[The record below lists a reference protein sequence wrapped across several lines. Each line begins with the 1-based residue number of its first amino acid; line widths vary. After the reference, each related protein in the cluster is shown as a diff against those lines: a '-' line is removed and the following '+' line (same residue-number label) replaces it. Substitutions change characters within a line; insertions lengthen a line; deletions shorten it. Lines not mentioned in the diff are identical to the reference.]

1 MLACGKIDVVVIA
14 TPHYFHPIIGMDAFR
29 AGLNVI
35 SEKPIG
41 VYTKNVVDFIKVAKE
56 SGKVFGARLAVRI
69 MCGSSPWD
77 AWLYVHPEDAHLGV
91 IARKE
96 KADGV
101 YQQDSINDF
110 VRWAKQRSAELYALD
125 LKAWDW
131 SFKDS
136 EMSLRLLIACSE
148 EQLKQLK
155 GNVTQT
161 ISNTMLGA
169 IRELNKMYEYDGA
182 NYYAEKAR
190 AVIFLHEDALE
201 D

>member
-1 MLACGKIDVVVIA
+1 MIDGSAEFKEREELEYRERTAKAAEQFWQEVREYA
-14 TPHYFHPIIGMDAFR
+14 TEHDITFED
-29 AGLNVI
+29 
-35 SEKPIG
+35 
-41 VYTKNVVDFIKVAKE
+41 
-56 SGKVFGARLAVRI
+56 ARLAVRI

-77 AWLYVHPEDAHLGV
+77 AWSYVHPEDAQLGV
-91 IARKE
+91 IVRKE

-101 YQQDSINDF
+101 YQQDVINDF

-155 GNVTQT
+155 GNVTPT
-161 ISNTMLGA
+161 ISSTMLGA

-182 NYYAEKAR
+182 NYSAEKAR